1 MSAEKPEALSPS
13 EIDRLCVEYRSI
25 EAQIDEIEKKADDQ
39 KTPLIVRLGELK
51 ALFLD
56 HVRKFGS
63 AHAEKSKILHGI
75 TMEIMATFGTYS
87 SMDAAAIEQFRLA
100 LKKAKQ
106 ARLLS
111 KIFEKTIRWT
121 LKPAAAS
128 LAIRGNK
135 LGPKLLALYSQCTV
149 TKDRAPILEVRP
161 VKKEVEKTA

>member
-1 MSAEKPEALSPS
+1 MSTEKPQPLTPA
-13 EIDRLCVEYRSI
+13 EIDQLTIEYRSI
-25 EAQIDEIEKKADDQ
+25 EAQIDAIDKTADDQ
-39 KTPLIVRLGELK
+39 KTPLLVRYGELK

-56 HVRKFGS
+56 HVRQFGS

-75 TMEIMATFGTYS
+75 AMEIMATFSTYS
-87 SMDAAAIEQFRLA
+87 SMDASAIERFRLA
-100 LKKAKQ
+100 LVKAKQ

-135 LGPKLLALYSQCTV
+135 LTPKLLALYSQITV
-149 TKDRAPILEVRP
+149 TKDRAPTLEVRL
-161 VKKEVEKTA
+161 VKKEAKSA